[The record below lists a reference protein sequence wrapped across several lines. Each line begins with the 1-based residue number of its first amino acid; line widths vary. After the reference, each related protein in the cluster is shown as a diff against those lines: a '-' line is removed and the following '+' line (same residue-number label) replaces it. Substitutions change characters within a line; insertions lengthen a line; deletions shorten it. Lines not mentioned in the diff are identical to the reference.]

1 VIAAASLTSAG
12 IGRSPRFE
20 PDTVNIPPHVSKNP
34 LNCVR
39 NIVIASAAGLS
50 TTESRERAFDE
61 VVGRDTERL
70 CALARSILR
79 DEGEAQDAVQE
90 TLVKAW
96 RSWDSLSLSD
106 HTSRWLTR
114 VCVNHCISRRRY
126 LRSQGWPPL
135 ERLEHAGSP
144 DNGSASAPIRDIDLD
159 RAYRSLSLKQRAA
172 ITLTFG
178 HGYSVDECA
187 ALMGCRPGT
196 VRTHVAR
203 GLATLRKELGD
214 A

>member
-1 VIAAASLTSAG
+1 VRPVSDTRRGA
-12 IGRSPRFE
+12 R
-20 PDTVNIPPHVSKNP
+20 PDTVEFAPHVSKMASS
-34 LNCVR
+34 CVR
-39 NIVIASAAGLS
+39 NDVIASATGLS
-50 TTESRERAFDE
+50 TIESREQAFDE
-61 VVGRDTERL
+61 IVGRETERL

-96 RSWDSLSLSD
+96 RSWDSLSRSD
-106 HTSRWLTR
+106 HASRWLTR

-126 LRSQGWPPL
+126 LRSRGWPPL
-135 ERLEHAGSP
+135 GLVDRVGSSG
-144 DNGSASAPIRDIDLD
+144 NHSSGAPINDIDLD
-159 RAYRSLSLKQRAA
+159 RAYRRLSLKQRAA